1 MCQLGF
7 FYISAICN
15 NIFLKYPALPKHF
28 CFFALS
34 IKHFCFIPPHKKALH
49 RKRRCRAMGSQ
60 MGFRRLFAAVR
71 DGNAAMPWRLRKQ
84 TPAVEAQ
91 AQLQRCDTGCCGC
104 KQSLLIC
111 ALKRRSERALPFANT
126 YSQRCV
132 ALEHVTL
139 EMLAYGR
146 QKPAFSHFVARIFKK
161 ILAEQLTHFIRKLL
175 YLCSFWAMSSRMM
188 VLRPGRSGLETCLS
202 APTLT
207 PLA

>member
-15 NIFLKYPALPKHF
+15 NIFLKHTALPKHF

-60 MGFRRLFAAVR
+60 MGFRRLFAAAR

-104 KQSLLIC
+104 KQIAIDLR
-111 ALKRRSERALPFANT
+111 AETPERACLTLCEYLFA
-126 YSQRCV
+126 
-132 ALEHVTL
+132 L